1 MKKSILGLMG
11 VAVASLLVMGCATK
25 EVKGSGIKG
34 KSGKMVSN
42 KIEIVDYQGA
52 SFGSEIPQWVIE
64 IGNGNYSSS
73 VLAKIMPDLKGKKT
87 FVTIAQGDNLEFVKQ
102 WTDLVDVEVQ
112 VGDTMQRVVGKA
124 VSASE
129 TGSSSETGKN
139 ADPTELSRKLDLYK
153 QAVSAVE
160 VNGLEKVSS
169 YWIEKTV
176 TNKKDKVTKDVFEY
190 YAVWA
195 MDQKRFDTQVDAA
208 MANVKDNSAE
218 GAELRKALGE
228 KLKNTMISS
237 NSADVNEEADEQ
249 IVYAE

>member
-1 MKKSILGLMG
+1 MV
-11 VAVASLLVMGCATK
+11 VAVTSFMVMSCASTT
-25 EVKGSGIKG
+25 VKGSGIKG
-34 KSGKMVSN
+34 KSAKMAKN
-42 KIEIVDYQGA
+42 KIEVVDYQGA

-64 IGNGNYSSS
+64 VGNGNYSAS
-73 VLAKIMPDLKGKKT
+73 VLTKVMPDLKGKKT

-129 TGSSSETGKN
+129 KGTSSETGKE
-139 ADPTELSRKLDLYK
+139 ADPTELQRKLDLYK
-153 QAVSAVE
+153 EAVSAVE

-169 YWIEKTV
+169 YWIEKTII
-176 TNKKDKVTKDVFEY
+176 NKKNKVSKDVFEY

-195 MDQKRFDTQVDAA
+195 MDQDRFDAQVDAA
-208 MANVKDNSAE
+208 MANVADNTSE
-218 GAELRKALGE
+218 GAELKKALGA

-237 NSADVNEEADEQ
+237 NSSDINEESDDLV
-249 IVYAE
+249 IYAE